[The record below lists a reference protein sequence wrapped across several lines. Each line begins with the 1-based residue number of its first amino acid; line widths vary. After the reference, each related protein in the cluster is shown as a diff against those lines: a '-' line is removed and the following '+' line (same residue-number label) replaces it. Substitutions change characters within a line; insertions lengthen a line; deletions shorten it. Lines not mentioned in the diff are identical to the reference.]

1 MELLIKNA
9 MIIDGTGA
17 PAYKGNIGVEDGK
30 IKVECSEY
38 YVTSLYARYRL
49 VKKYRVIIH
58 KSVLEQMKR
67 K

>member
-1 MELLIKNA
+1 MCIKLGSRA
-9 MIIDGTGA
+9 KDGLRLVRT
-17 PAYKGNIGVEDGK
+17 EDGK

-49 VKKYRVIIH
+49 VKKYRAFIH
-58 KSVLEQMKR
+58 EAVLKQLER

>member
-1 MELLIKNA
+1 MCIKLGSRA
-9 MIIDGTGA
+9 KDGLRLVRT
-17 PAYKGNIGVEDGK
+17 EDGK
-30 IKVECSEY
+30 IKVECSEN

>member
-1 MELLIKNA
+1 MCIKLSSRA
-9 MIIDGTGA
+9 KDGLRLVRT
-17 PAYKGNIGVEDGK
+17 EDGK

-49 VKKYRVIIH
+49 TEKYRVIMH
-58 KSVLEQMKR
+58 KSVLKQMKR